1 MRVFLILSAL
11 LALIALP
18 VAARAQ
24 ATTKAVG
31 SSSPFAPVI
40 HVNDLGI
47 TGFELDQ
54 RKRFLTMLRAPGDLD
69 ALAEE
74 ALIEDRLRLDAAKK
88 AGINVGKPAVEA
100 GMAEFASRA
109 NLTTE
114 EMLKTLGQAGIEP
127 QTFRDFV
134 EAGTVWREVVR
145 AKFANR
151 VKITEAE
158 IDRALSL
165 ESERGRGTRVLMSEI
180 IIPAPP
186 GQEAGAMATAQRI
199 SGLRGEA
206 AFAAAA
212 RASSASGSRSAG
224 GRLPWMP
231 VENLPAPLRKVVL
244 GLAPGEAS
252 APLAIPNAVAIFM
265 LRALDEN
272 GPVTEVQ
279 QTIDFAQVLI
289 PGGRS
294 EAALAAAGALRNKVD
309 TCDDLYGAA
318 KGYPPE
324 QLLRETLPLSQIPQ
338 DIALELAHL
347 DPGES
352 STALVRGNA
361 LVFLML
367 CTRDRLRAED
377 DPAPDRAQIRDSLL
391 NARLNS
397 YSESYMADLLADA
410 VIVRP

>member
-318 KGYPPE
+318 KG
-324 QLLRETLPLSQIPQ
+324 
-338 DIALELAHL
+338 
-347 DPGES
+347 
-352 STALVRGNA
+352 
-361 LVFLML
+361 
-367 CTRDRLRAED
+367 
-377 DPAPDRAQIRDSLL
+377 
-391 NARLNS
+391 
-397 YSESYMADLLADA
+397 
-410 VIVRP
+410 